1 MSKKPAK
8 HDGHKHDERRA
19 FQRFPISDH
28 AVAVDEAGATL
39 GRVAM
44 AGGGGMT
51 IHADTAAVAHR
62 LTPGTKLRV
71 TVVEPDN
78 KVSNTVNVEVR
89 YAKGTEIGVQFISGK

>member
-1 MSKKPAK
+1 VTK
-8 HDGHKHDERRA
+8 GDERRA
-19 FQRFPISDH
+19 FERFPISDH
-28 AVAVDEAGATL
+28 AVAVDEKGTTL

-51 IHADTAAVAHR
+51 IHAESAAIAQA
-62 LTPGTKLRV
+62 LEPGRRMTV

-89 YAKGTEIGVQFISGK
+89 YRSGTEIGVQFIGGK